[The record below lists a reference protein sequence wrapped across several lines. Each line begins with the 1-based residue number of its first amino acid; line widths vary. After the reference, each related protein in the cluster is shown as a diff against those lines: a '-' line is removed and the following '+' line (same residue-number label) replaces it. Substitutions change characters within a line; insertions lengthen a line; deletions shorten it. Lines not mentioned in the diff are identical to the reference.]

1 MLFSSLPFLF
11 YFLPC
16 ALGLYFLVPGRLKN
30 AALLLCSLVFY
41 AWGEP
46 RFVLF
51 MTAAILQGY
60 AAARRMERYPT
71 RRRLLLTLSAVLSL
85 GMLAYC
91 KYADFLISGFNAV
104 TGLSVPLLRMALPI
118 GISFYTFQ
126 VLSYVIDVYRG
137 ETAAQRN
144 FIDLAAYVSLFP
156 QLIAGPIVR
165 YSDVAAELK
174 SRTHSVSAAAEGVL
188 KFEIMAG

>member
-16 ALGLYFLVPGRLKN
+16 ALGLYFLVPRRLKN

-46 RFVLF
+46 RFVGF
-51 MTAAILQGY
+51 MAAAILQGY
-60 AAARRMERYPT
+60 AAARLMERHPT

-85 GMLAYC
+85 GILAYC

-104 TGLSVPLLRMALPI
+104 TGLSVPLYLP
-118 GISFYTFQ
+118 
-126 VLSYVIDVYRG
+126 D
-137 ETAAQRN
+137 
-144 FIDLAAYVSLFP
+144 P
-156 QLIAGPIVR
+156 QLCHRRVPGGRPGP
-165 YSDVAAELK
+165 AEP
-174 SRTHSVSAAAEGVL
+174 H
-188 KFEIMAG
+188 

>member
-51 MTAAILQGY
+51 MAAAIYRAMPPPG
-60 AAARRMERYPT
+60 
-71 RRRLLLTLSAVLSL
+71 SW
-85 GMLAYC
+85 
-91 KYADFLISGFNAV
+91 SGI
-104 TGLSVPLLRMALPI
+104 PP
-118 GISFYTFQ
+118 
-126 VLSYVIDVYRG
+126 
-137 ETAAQRN
+137 
-144 FIDLAAYVSLFP
+144 
-156 QLIAGPIVR
+156 AG
-165 YSDVAAELK
+165 
-174 SRTHSVSAAAEGVL
+174 GCC
-188 KFEIMAG
+188 

>member
-51 MTAAILQGY
+51 MDGAI
-60 AAARRMERYPT
+60 
-71 RRRLLLTLSAVLSL
+71 
-85 GMLAYC
+85 
-91 KYADFLISGFNAV
+91 
-104 TGLSVPLLRMALPI
+104 
-118 GISFYTFQ
+118 
-126 VLSYVIDVYRG
+126 
-137 ETAAQRN
+137 
-144 FIDLAAYVSLFP
+144 
-156 QLIAGPIVR
+156 
-165 YSDVAAELK
+165 
-174 SRTHSVSAAAEGVL
+174 
-188 KFEIMAG
+188 